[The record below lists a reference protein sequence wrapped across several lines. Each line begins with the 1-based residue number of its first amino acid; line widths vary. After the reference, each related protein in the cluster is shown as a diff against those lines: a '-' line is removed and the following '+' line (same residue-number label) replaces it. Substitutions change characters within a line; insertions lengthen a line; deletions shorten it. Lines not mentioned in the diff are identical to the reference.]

1 MSFQAYLDAIEAK
14 TGHTPQELLD
24 LAHERGFG
32 ADSKAGDVLAWLK
45 EEHDLGRG
53 HGMAFF
59 HVLTKGPTISGKH
72 VGTSGSHRDPSDTL
86 RLDGVAARQ
95 SG

>member
-14 TGHTPQELLD
+14 TGRTPQQLLD
-24 LAHERGFG
+24 LAYERGFG
-32 ADSKAGDVLAWLK
+32 SGSKAADVLAWLK

-59 HVLTKGPTISGKH
+59 HVLTKGPQIGDKH
-72 VGTSGSHRDPSDTL
+72 VGTTGAHRDEADTL

-95 SG
+95 PG